1 MNIEKNING
10 LSMSTRLN
18 RRRFLK
24 LAAMGLGAAALPVSL
39 GRAAGTSS
47 ALLFSDLHFNPF
59 FDPTLMEALQQADYS
74 GWAEILAGSA
84 DTSMGDYLLETNYR
98 LLASGLDSMAALCPS
113 TSYIIFTGDIL
124 AHHFNELFHR
134 HAVDKS
140 DAARLSFITKTVAF
154 LGHELRRRWPSAVV
168 PFCLGNNDSYCGDYQ
183 IEPAGPFL
191 QNTAAAYSGLYL
203 GPGYR
208 AADFDET
215 FIAGGYY
222 ALSLGRLRII
232 AMNNIFMSKHYGNLC
247 APPMNCTLGKDCD
260 PATIHLDWLEDQFM
274 AARDAGQ
281 RVWLLLHIPPGVNT
295 HSTLHHYRQPDGSLS
310 QVKLPMHRE
319 YNDRLVAL
327 LRVHGSLIAA
337 GFCGHTHMDDF
348 RLIRD
353 EALNKRAMAWLHIT
367 PAMNSRDGNNPS
379 FQLMNYD
386 AANFEPLEYTTY
398 YMDYLNQR
406 WLQEYKFAATYGL
419 GSPLTAS
426 VMQKHYEAFRF
437 STANQERYCEYYPV
451 SSPHGFSRDDI
462 KGYLVG
468 TTHLTAKDYLAA
480 YARWPEPPR

>member
-1 MNIEKNING
+1 
-10 LSMSTRLN
+10 MSSRLD

-24 LAAMGLGAAALPVSL
+24 LAAMGLGAAALPASL
-39 GRAAGTSS
+39 GRAAGARS
-47 ALLFSDLHFNPF
+47 ALLFSDVHFNPF
-59 FDPTLMEALQQADYS
+59 FDPTLMGALQQADYS
-74 GWAEILAGSA
+74 EWAAIFAGSA
-84 DTSMGDYLLETNYR
+84 DTSMGGYLLETNYN
-98 LLASGLDSMAALCPS
+98 LLASGLDSMAELCPCAS
-113 TSYIIFTGDIL
+113 HIIFTGDIL
-124 AHHFNELFHR
+124 AHHFNDLFHR

-208 AADFDET
+208 AADFDEP

-222 ALSLGRLRII
+222 ALSHGRLRII
-232 AMNNIFMSKHYGNLC
+232 AANNIFMSKHYANPCG
-247 APPMNCTLGKDCD
+247 PPMNCTLGTDCA
-260 PATIHLDWLEDQFM
+260 PATLLLDWLEDQFM
-274 AARDAGQ
+274 AARDHGQ
-281 RVWLLLHIPPGVNT
+281 RVWLLMHIPPGVNA
-295 HSTLHHYRQPDGSLS
+295 HSTLHHHRRPDGSLS
-310 QVKLPMHRE
+310 RVKLPMHPE

-327 LRVHGSLIAA
+327 LRAHASLIAA

-353 EALNKRAMAWLHIT
+353 ESPDNQAKAWLHIT
-367 PAMNSRDGNNPS
+367 PAMNSRDGNNPG
-379 FQLMNYD
+379 FQLMQYDVANY
-386 AANFEPLEYTTY
+386 EPMEYTTY
-398 YMDYLNQR
+398 YMDFFNQR
-406 WLQEYKFAATYGL
+406 WRQEYNFAATYGL
-419 GSPLTAS
+419 DSPLTAS

-437 STANQERYCEYYPV
+437 STANQETYREYYPV
-451 SSPHGFSRDDI
+451 SSPHGFPRDDI

-468 TTHLTAKDYLAA
+468 TAHLTAEDYLAA
-480 YARWPEPPR
+480 YARWPN